1 VLRGRGLLHRQRQL
15 LAARG
20 AGLLVGRR
28 RGRDHQLRRQHLRRH
43 RGARASTNHGRFHY
57 QDWGDPG
64 HRLVVP
70 AVTPTRTGPHLV
82 QVVYGNGAGPINT
95 GITCAVKRVTVEDTG
110 TGQVVASGVILMPHL
125 GRWDTWGNSTF
136 VRADLTA
143 GRTLP
148 RGAERRRRHR
158 QHVGLRALRAIH
170 RRHRRRWRRVR
181 AGSTSPS

>member
-1 VLRGRGLLHRQRQL
+1 
-15 LAARG
+15 
-20 AGLLVGRR
+20 
-28 RGRDHQLRRQHLRRH
+28 
-43 RGARASTNHGRFHY
+43 
-57 QDWGDPG
+57 
-64 HRLVVP
+64 VVP

-143 GRTLP
+143 GRTYRVVLSDDAGTVNMSAFAHFA
-148 RGAERRRRHR
+148 RYTGGTGGAGGEF
-158 QHVGLRALRAIH
+158 A
-170 RRHRRRWRRVR
+170 RVNIAELKLLAR
-181 AGSTSPS
+181 